1 MRNGLRQTIK
11 QTLCMFY
18 ERFQGLEVYNA
29 SNHVH
34 WFYWG
39 WIKWSWNGLLRHR
52 TMYLNTFHLLF
63 PPLPTKKRCI
73 TIKKTK
79 SCKCSRLQNRVDS
92 CGASR
97 KAFENSCLARANP
110 DSAPAR
116 NREVRPSDRM
126 GWIPCTSDQT
136 IEHLGG
142 LQWWW
147 TIEIGLCILCI
158 TANGDI
164 FAGEQSVFRGVDF
177 RGGGYSNIL
186 CWVYRRATVRDAPYC
201 FVASSHRRDEAGP
214 SAGRLVWQTTATANG
229 LRPQGI
235 KALIV
240 IIVGVFLFS
249 VRMGSGLTDVL

>member
-1 MRNGLRQTIK
+1 MRNGLKQTIK

-177 RGGGYSNIL
+177 RGGDIQTFCVG
-186 CWVYRRATVRDAPYC
+186 CTVELLYEMHHIVLLRVRIDET
-201 FVASSHRRDEAGP
+201 RRD
-214 SAGRLVWQTTATANG
+214 Q
-229 LRPQGI
+229 
-235 KALIV
+235 
-240 IIVGVFLFS
+240 
-249 VRMGSGLTDVL
+249 VLGGWSDRQQRQPMV